1 MKKGIF
7 GRYSTYLGG
16 HWRFKRNVRK
26 VLNKLQGKMI
36 VVEGE
41 EAAVAHSAST
51 LY

>member
-1 MKKGIF
+1 MKLGKF
-7 GRYSTYLGG
+7 GKYSTYLGG
-16 HWRFKRNVRK
+16 HWRFLKNVRK

-41 EAAVAHSAST
+41 EAAVAHSVST